1 MRPALLAP
9 GNSPGGGCCQAA
21 GLQTMTDLLGARQG
35 ATSTHT
41 WTWKLQVGISTG
53 RIHARG
59 PVGVEGLMTTRF
71 LLRGAGHLVNKDKDI
86 AYTHTCA
93 ASLKCFPCD
102 AEATTRIALQSPRA
116 VPVGVIFEG
125 LHSCLSTEPQS
136 SLAS

>member
-1 MRPALLAP
+1 MLSR
-9 GNSPGGGCCQAA
+9 GTEDTQMCTC
-21 GLQTMTDLLGARQG
+21 T
-35 ATSTHT
+35 
-41 WTWKLQVGISTG
+41 LQVGISTG

-93 ASLKCFPCD
+93 ASLQCSPCD
-102 AEATTRIALQSPRA
+102 AAVTRRSALQTPGP
-116 VPVGVIFEG
+116 VPVGGVVEG
-125 LHSCLSTEPQS
+125 LHLRTEPQS